1 VIDTLLGEE
10 FRFWLSANPMKSMI
24 YGREGRQRNAELI
37 CEVLVLVSGEL
48 LRVEIFM
55 ILRIIDM
62 KLIWTDS
69 NDRA

>member
-1 VIDTLLGEE
+1 
-10 FRFWLSANPMKSMI
+10 MKSMI

-37 CEVLVLVSGEL
+37 CEVLVLVSRGL